1 MNYRTIVASK
11 DFDFEISHQSNLLL
25 LGSCFSDNIGSK
37 LLANKF
43 NTLIN
48 PFGIL
53 FNPISI
59 VNTLND
65 IIEEKDFGSE
75 IYILKMVCTIVLR
88 IIVVFQVQI
97 SMK

>member
-1 MNYRTIVASK
+1 MNYRTIVAPK

-37 LLANKF
+37 LAANKF

-65 IIEEKDFGSE
+65 IIEEKDFA
-75 IYILKMVCTIVLR
+75 TQR
-88 IIVVFQVQI
+88 FTF
-97 SMK
+97 